1 MFRDKLQYIIFVI
14 FLFIVFIP
22 VTGASSSDAGDY
34 VSSQLIVCFNPEIFS
49 NDQELENFSS
59 QIHAQYNS
67 VVLEN
72 SSVLGIPGAQL
83 IQVPDTV
90 SLKDAA
96 DWYRGNEFII
106 FAEPDYIA
114 TVSPPA
120 PSPEEEN
127 TDLAGN
133 SSADDIRKSKLA
145 SLYPNDPYF
154 SYQWNLNKIQVPAAW
169 DITTGSDSVIIAV
182 LDSGVD
188 YNNPDLSGNVWT
200 NPYEIP
206 GNGLDD
212 DLNGYIDDIHG
223 WDFVNNDN
231 VPLDDLGHGTA
242 VASVIGSKG
251 NNQAGLAGILW
262 NVKIMPIKAADSEG
276 LPVSDEVKGIMY
288 AKENGADIIVCS
300 FGKYQYSS
308 IEKMI
313 IDLAPDQ
320 LFVCAA
326 GNEGEN
332 TDITPFYPS
341 CYANL
346 NIISVAATDSND
358 NICSFSN
365 YGTDS
370 VDVGAPG
377 SGIPVVSY
385 DSQYYSFDGTSV
397 AAPHVAGLA
406 GLILS
411 IDPTKK
417 PEGLR
422 QLIMDNV
429 DKNQLSGYVGSSGR
443 INAYNTLFEI
453 NSINYTITATA
464 GEGGTI
470 SPSGSVQVT
479 AGSSRTFTFIPDSGY
494 KVSNVVVDGISQGAV
509 SIFTFQ
515 NVQCNHEISV
525 SFEPTGP
532 ASYTITAT
540 ASEGGKISPSGSVQ
554 VTAGSSRTFTFI
566 PDSGY
571 KVSNVVVD
579 GISHG
584 ALSIFTFQNIREN
597 HDITVIFSTSP
608 DVPLILNISIEP
620 GWNFIST
627 PKSLL
632 DGYDTTGDVF
642 RSIDTAGRGVY
653 FYDAGNSRWK
663 ILNDGDIIEELTG
676 IWLYS
681 TQKSTVS
688 LRMNSSPATYNV
700 VLYSGWNALGCP
712 GTSPVS
718 ARDAFFSIQEDWSQ
732 AIGFNASNQ
741 MYETSLINGG
751 SGSHSDV
758 NTLVPAKGYWVY
770 VSESCILH

>member
-494 KVSNVVVDGISQGAV
+494 KVSNVVVDGIS
-509 SIFTFQ
+509 
-515 NVQCNHEISV
+515 
-525 SFEPTGP
+525 
-532 ASYTITAT
+532 
-540 ASEGGKISPSGSVQ
+540 
-554 VTAGSSRTFTFI
+554 
-566 PDSGY
+566 
-571 KVSNVVVD
+571 
-579 GISHG
+579 HG